1 MPVLG
6 NADPRSLAPEL
17 LLVALVRGSGLVINS
32 IVFFAFAGPFE
43 LTKAPNLAS
52 TVTSGTRT
60 PSDVASLG

>member
-6 NADPRSLAPEL
+6 DADPRSLAPEL
-17 LLVALVRGSGLVINS
+17 LLVALVRGQVWSLTQL
-32 IVFFAFAGPFE
+32 FLFAFAGPFE

-52 TVTSGTRT
+52 TVTSGTQP